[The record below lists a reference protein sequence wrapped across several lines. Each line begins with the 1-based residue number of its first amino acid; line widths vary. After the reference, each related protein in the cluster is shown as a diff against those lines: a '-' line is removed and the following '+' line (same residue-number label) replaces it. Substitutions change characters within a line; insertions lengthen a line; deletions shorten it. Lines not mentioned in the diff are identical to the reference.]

1 MAESIAPPPAR
12 SDRTLNR
19 LAAVES
25 EVQKL
30 GADVKVL
37 QADVKDLQTD
47 VKDLQTDVKD
57 LQTDVKD
64 LQADVKV
71 LRTEIQHIREII
83 GAHFDGFGKQLGLVK
98 WFLGIGFSGLVAT
111 LVLILRAL
119 LAL

>member
-37 QADVKDLQTD
+37 QADVKVLQA
-47 VKDLQTDVKD
+47 DVKD